1 MIDYIRI
8 YKDIF
13 PPESLELFK
22 KYIKNLEF
30 ENANIVAGKYGNAY
44 DPNQRDSKTY
54 YLNNLGENFSKAK
67 WYNVIK
73 WICKNILENYQKDI
87 DIIEPLYK
95 EILSIEILKYNKN
108 GHFKYHT
115 DHCHK
120 FPRTISI
127 SFIINDDYE
136 GGELEF
142 ENSVTKK
149 KLLIP
154 NTPNTMV
161 VFPSNFCF
169 RHCVKPIKNGERFS
183 VVIWA
188 L

>member
-1 MIDYIRI
+1 MFDYIKI

-13 PPESLELFK
+13 PSETLELFQ
-22 KYIKNLEF
+22 KYIKTLEF
-30 ENANIVAGKYGNAY
+30 ENAKIVRGKYGDNY
-44 DPNQRDSKTY
+44 DPNQRDTKTY
-54 YLNNLGENFSKAK
+54 GLDNLGENYSKAK

-73 WICKNILENYQKDI
+73 YITKHILEIYKRDI
-87 DIIEPLYK
+87 NTFDLYEEII
-95 EILSIEILKYNKN
+95 SIEILKYNKN

-120 FPRTISI
+120 VPRTISI
-127 SFIINDDYE
+127 SFIINNNYE

-142 ENSVTKK
+142 ENPVTKK

-169 RHCVKPIKNGERFS
+169 KHCIKPIKNGERFS